1 MFNADGFEVFLDPA
15 SAGNFEGATVD
26 FVEGV
31 MQSGFRVFHPSPS
44 WDNPLAQKVQ
54 DVLDQHINPGV
65 AGHGGSVT
73 LERVEGDTA
82 FITLGGGC
90 QGCGA
95 ADVTLRHGIER
106 MIRGACA
113 RNPLDR
119 GRHRPCGGGEPLLP
133 EGRRGRV
140 AAGQIAALVPSH
152 QPNTGASGRDLASGA
167 AERGADP
174 PRKRLAT
181 ECDVEG

>member
-1 MFNADGFEVFLDPA
+1 
-15 SAGNFEGATVD
+15 
-26 FVEGV
+26 

-106 MIRGACA
+106 MIREHVPEIRSIVDATDHAAGE
-113 RNPLDR
+113 NPYYQREDA
-119 GRHRPCGGGEPLLP
+119 GES
-133 EGRRGRV
+133 

-167 AERGADP
+167 TERGADP